1 MKKTYTKKQIQEAI
15 SYWKKQL
22 RAMNESGCTAR
33 LIDNEGDREIDSV
46 ECDCEELAGQ
56 IEQMMI
62 SYGWKGNTRRDAQSA
77 ANAVK
82 GGNYYTSS
90 DGRLTIEP

>member
-1 MKKTYTKKQIQEAI
+1 MKKKYTKLQIQEAI

-22 RAMNESGCTAR
+22 KTMNESDCTAC
-33 LIDNEGDREIDSV
+33 LIDNEDDCEIDSV
-46 ECDCEELAGQ
+46 ECNCEELAGQ

-62 SYGWKGNTRRDAQSA
+62 SYGWKGNIRLDAQAA

-82 GGNYYTSS
+82 NGSYYTSS
-90 DGRLTIEP
+90 DGKFTIEP